1 MSRVQ
6 AMAQARQ
13 NISVK
18 YTEFMRIIAKN
29 KFPVCFEGEDEKY
42 YSVRLSNLFSL
53 DWVGIN
59 CGGKSKV
66 IGLRKKIRE
75 SEAYSKKKV
84 LFFIDH
90 DFDNNDEVREFNDIY
105 ITPCYSIENFYF
117 SEEVF
122 KRILKSEFNI
132 GEYDENNTC
141 YSNAINSFK
150 KVKIDFI
157 NAITDF
163 NNLIYFLRKKE
174 VAGELHT
181 NLNINNIDIDDLV
194 GINLEGVEKKY
205 NIREYRNIFP
215 ELPENLQ
222 IDLNYSIDYF
232 QDKCKEKYFRGK
244 QNLEFLRVFLTALK
258 QDRGKKTDRKIFCEK
273 GRVKLQ
279 LSKANIVSELS
290 QYADTPVCLKEFL
303 ENDTWAEVA

>member
-6 AMAQARQ
+6 AMAQERH

-18 YTEFMRIIAKN
+18 YTEFMRIIAKK
-29 KFPVCFEGEDEKY
+29 KFPICFEGEDEKY
-42 YSVRLSNLFSL
+42 YSIRISNLCSL

-66 IGLRKKIRE
+66 IGLREKIRQ
-75 SEAYSKKKV
+75 SEAYSNKNV

-90 DFDNNDEVREFNDIY
+90 DFDNNDKARNFKDTY

-122 KRILKSEFNI
+122 KKILKSEFNI
-132 GEYDENNTC
+132 GEYDEDNTC
-141 YSNAINSFK
+141 YRNAIESFK

-174 VAGELHT
+174 VAGELLT
-181 NLNINNIDIDDLV
+181 NLNINNIDINDLV
-194 GINLEGVEKKY
+194 GISISSVEKKY
-205 NIREYRNIFP
+205 NITEYRNIFP

-232 QDKCKEKYFRGK
+232 QDRCKEKYFRGK

-258 QDRGKKTDRKIFCEK
+258 QDRGSKTNRKIFREK

-290 QYADTPVCLKEFL
+290 QYADTPVCLQEFL
-303 ENDTWAEVA
+303 TNDSWTEVA